1 MEIFW
6 NNGERETIKGLDIL
20 GFRQVD
26 QGIEQKLVANT
37 TTISIRARYLT
48 LLPWLFGEYYQQDL
62 EKQDG
67 QAEFDYEKFRQALA
81 RMEFIIIASSRIKA
95 SSVGTEAL
103 YGMIG
108 PDLFKKELAEFFDN
122 GSVSLDFGK
131 RGGSSLNTYIMPCRG
146 FGILHTDM
154 GESIVPVGITPRGTE
169 IYNARKARIGDNGL
183 KKLILEGGTL
193 TRDAIE
199 AQGEHFSVN
208 DLNSGPEERRLLRE
222 AFLQPYA
229 ENPDVKDRYARFRRT
244 IEWAL
249 ISLRDKPNRFSETLI
264 RDHFKYAVTTPT
276 PFLNEVTTVWSEY
289 ELRRRC
295 HFACELAFKRAFRY
309 ASRPDRSNG

>member
-1 MEIFW
+1 MCPGRIITTEQARIWRKMEIFW

-26 QGIEQKLVANT
+26 QGLEQKLVANI

-81 RMEFIIIASSRIKA
+81 RMEFVIIASSRIKA
-95 SSVGTEAL
+95 SNDGTEAL

-108 PDLFKKELAEFFDN
+108 PDLFKKELAEFFDT

-154 GESIVPVGITPRGTE
+154 GESTAPVGITPRGIE
-169 IYNARKARIGDNGL
+169 IYKVRKARIGDNGL

-193 TRDAIE
+193 TREAIE
-199 AQGEHFSVN
+199 AQGEYFSVN
-208 DLNSGPEERRLLRE
+208 DLNSVPEERRLLRE
-222 AFLQPYA
+222 AFLQPYP
-229 ENPDVKDRYARFRRT
+229 NSSLDVKDRYSRFKRT
-244 IEWAL
+244 IEWVL
-249 ISLRDKPNRFSETLI
+249 ISPSGQTQSPFRNAHTRSLQICSDKPGTV
-264 RDHFKYAVTTPT
+264 FK
-276 PFLNEVTTVWSEY
+276 
-289 ELRRRC
+289 
-295 HFACELAFKRAFRY
+295 
-309 ASRPDRSNG
+309 